1 MDRCEQKN
9 VATPLI
15 FRQQNTL
22 FSNRGKAGT
31 YFIPDRKKKTQ
42 KNTQNVK
49 KLANR
54 LLIERRAVVISQILV
69 SSENSRVGGEGK
81 PSGRRSDVS
90 AAVEGFDCQI
100 TSICSGG

>member
-1 MDRCEQKN
+1 MLQHLSFFDNK
-9 VATPLI
+9 I
-15 FRQQNTL
+15 L
-22 FSNRGKAGT
+22 FSRIGERQVHT
-31 YFIPDRKKKTQ
+31 LYRTEKKTQ

-69 SSENSRVGGEGK
+69 ASENSRVGGEGK